1 MLQVADPDIP
11 SRARG
16 VPLWMFDSAAC
27 LSSDIS
33 GQPRVPVPQLR
44 VLKQLLATAGGG
56 NSPVLVEHQH
66 CSDFSVQGGADAHE
80 TQTPPGAARS
90 VPATDDAANA
100 TDATSSGTEDD
111 RQTDLRIAGH
121 KSQLPTSREGGMR

>member
-11 SRARG
+11 ARARG

-56 NSPVLVEHQH
+56 NAPVLVEHQH

-100 TDATSSGTEDD
+100 TDITSSGTEEDC
-111 RQTDLRIAGH
+111 QTDFGIIDR
-121 KSQLPTSREGGMR
+121 KSQLPNREGGAR